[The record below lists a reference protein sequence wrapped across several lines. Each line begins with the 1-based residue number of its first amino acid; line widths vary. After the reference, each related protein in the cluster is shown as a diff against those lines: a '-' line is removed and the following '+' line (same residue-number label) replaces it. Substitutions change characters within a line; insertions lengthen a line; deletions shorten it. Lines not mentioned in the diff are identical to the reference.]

1 MADRFQKLYSTA
13 PNLYTEGCPVLIE
26 AGALQKDTESGAV
39 LAQLKMQNIGEKPI
53 ASCKVSV
60 IAYENNGNK
69 VEGVEGFSYLDLN
82 ADPGTEFGSKTPV
95 FLPDNTTRKFDAVV
109 TEIVFSDGDVKY
121 LEDSNWKSVPE
132 RKAIT
137 TVLDST
143 ELVTQFSSEIGCKA
157 EYIPQVKEGLFMCSC
172 GGINMDNVPKC
183 CRCGNSLDSLN
194 KLMSQDYLESRISER
209 KKQEANAAAKKTEK
223 KKALRKKAII
233 GAVALVVILIGYCT
247 FNMIQGMNSI
257 LPGKLS
263 WGDTY
268 KQAERKLGR
277 NVEKHPKLRTLGKDI
292 KHLGYNASAGFH
304 FQEHVGLDSLYEVF
318 VNFDESMNSM
328 EKVLTKKY
336 GEPQSRSDDGDDN
349 IEWVYQDTEIILF
362 SMGSSSCVVWY
373 RIAD

>member
-13 PNLYTEGCPVLIE
+13 PNLYSEGCPVLIE

-132 RKAIT
+132 RKAISIA
-137 TVLDST
+137 LDST

-157 EYIPQVKEGLFMCSC
+157 EFIPQVKEGLFMCSC
-172 GGINMDNVPKC
+172 GGINMDNVHKC
-183 CRCGNSLDSLN
+183 WRCGNSMDSLN
-194 KLMSQDYLESRISER
+194 KLMGQDYLESRISER

-223 KKALRKKAII
+223 KKALRKRAII
-233 GAVALVVILIGYCT
+233 GAVALAVILIG
-247 FNMIQGMNSI
+247 FIAVNMIQGMNSI

-268 KQAERKLGR
+268 KQAERKLGL
-277 NVEKHPKLRTLGKDI
+277 NVEKHPKLRYLEKDI
-292 KHLGYNASAGFH
+292 KNVGYNGRASFQ
-304 FQEHVGLDSLYEVF
+304 FQEHIGLDSLYQV
-318 VNFDESMNSM
+318 VVSFDESK
-328 EKVLTKKY
+328 EKIEKALTKKF
-336 GEPQSRSDDGDDN
+336 GEPQSRSDGD
-349 IEWVYQDTEIILF
+349 ICWVYKDTEITLF
-362 SMGSSSCVVWY
+362 SIGTSSCMVRY
-373 RIAD
+373 HIAN